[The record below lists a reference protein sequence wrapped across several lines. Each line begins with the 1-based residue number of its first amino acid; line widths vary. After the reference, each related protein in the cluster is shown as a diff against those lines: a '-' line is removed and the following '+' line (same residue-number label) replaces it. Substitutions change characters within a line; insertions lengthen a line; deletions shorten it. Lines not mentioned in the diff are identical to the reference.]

1 METTYYTLTAREI
14 VVEGAEVQQAC
25 GGSGRRLVCVRK
37 APETRPAEPAGK
49 VIDLAAWRAD
59 REAEEPV
66 LWEPAEG
73 SVAAEAC
80 GEECCAALASRKARS
95 WRGSRSAL
103 GLEILASLSVTA
115 VALVLLV
122 QTLGTF

>member
-14 VVEGAEVQQAC
+14 LVEGAEVQQAC
-25 GGSGRRLVCVRK
+25 GGSGRRLVCVRR

-59 REAEEPV
+59 REAEADELAWTEDAWAEP
-66 LWEPAEG
+66 EERPAP
-73 SVAAEAC
+73 AP
-80 GEECCAALASRKARS
+80 RRARA
-95 WRGSRSAL
+95 RHRSAL
-103 GLEILASLSVTA
+103 GLEVLATLSVTA

-122 QTLGTF
+122 QAIGMF

>member
-14 VVEGAEVQQAC
+14 LVEGAEVQQAC

-37 APETRPAEPAGK
+37 APEARQAGPAGK

-59 REAEEPV
+59 REPV
-66 LWEPAEG
+66 DEAGPDWETESEAAWAGPEQGAV
-73 SVAAEAC
+73 VAP
-80 GEECCAALASRKARS
+80 RRARA
-95 WRGSRSAL
+95 RRSRSAL
-103 GLEILASLSVTA
+103 GLEIVASLSVTA

-122 QTLGTF
+122 QAIGMF